1 MKRLIVLFVAVVFV
15 LPVMAYGGQGA
26 LQVVTINTD
35 DVSGY
40 LSWVESSAPVM
51 AGVFNNPGAIG
62 ACVPVQGAEQE
73 GDVFWFSTANSHEA
87 MFSVDPSNPT
97 IANETAK
104 AASLR
109 EVRARDI
116 YSILKAGRPL
126 ADGAT
131 WAAWNLLIK
140 TDEPSRYVAAIADL
154 EDATQANGLEDVTF
168 SAFRIN
174 TGEWAGL
181 IMASVA
187 APTPQRL
194 GALFDSLSEPW
205 AAERL
210 ARMSGFREYVRGW
223 TLNCRVYAAQ

>member
-210 ARMSGFREYVRGW
+210 AGMSGFREYVRGW
-223 TLNCRVYAAQ
+223 TLNCRVYADQ

>member
-1 MKRLIVLFVAVVFV
+1 MKRLIRVSVSVVFV

-26 LQVVTINTD
+26 LQVVTVNTD

-51 AGVFNNPGAIG
+51 AGVFDNPGSIG
-62 ACVPVQGAEQE
+62 TCVPVSGAEQE
-73 GDVFWFSTANSHEA
+73 GDVFWFSTATSHEA
-87 MFSVDPSNPT
+87 LFSADPTNPT
-97 IANETAK
+97 IANEIAK
-104 AASLR
+104 VASLR

-126 ADGAT
+126 VNGET
-131 WAAWNLLIK
+131 WAAWNLLIR
-140 TDEPSRYVAAIADL
+140 TNEASRYVAAIADL
-154 EDATQANGLEDVTF
+154 EEAAHANGLDDVTL

-181 IMASVA
+181 IMSSVD
-187 APTPQRL
+187 APTAQRL

-205 AAERL
+205 AGEALGNDER
-210 ARMSGFREYVRGW
+210 F
-223 TLNCRVYAAQ
+223 

>member
-1 MKRLIVLFVAVVFV
+1 MKRLIVLFGAVVYV

-210 ARMSGFREYVRGW
+210 A
-223 TLNCRVYAAQ
+223 